1 MLIKTPPAVICSGRF
16 AVLVQPR
23 QDKGRKALDF
33 RIKCCSAESGVRF
46 SLACFLP
53 PGMLHWPWLPL
64 VFSPLTSYYVLM
76 SAPTLPK
83 LLPRH
88 LAILLMMTV
97 ATMFAANHVSARLAF
112 DNGTGLLLAVLTRS
126 GVACLILVA
135 LVIVQ
140 RKRLWLP
147 AGSWPWQL
155 TVGLLIAVQSVSLYS
170 AVARLP
176 VVIALLLVN
185 TFPIQLALLSWAL
198 GGPRP
203 TLRSCLIMGTILI
216 GLLVVL
222 DIPSWLASA
231 DGMGPGWIAGIG
243 FGLMAAFVFACALWV
258 TEHRLAGVGS
268 TLRSLLTMQT
278 VFIVMIIGGIA
289 GVVPGGMSLPD
300 NSAGWLGLSLLGLLY
315 GSAFSTLFIFVPR
328 LDMARNAPVM
338 NIEPVASLIL
348 GYFVLDQ
355 MLSPGQL
362 VGGAVVVGGIIVL
375 SLSKGR

>member
-1 MLIKTPPAVICSGRF
+1 MPST
-16 AVLVQPR
+16 
-23 QDKGRKALDF
+23 
-33 RIKCCSAESGVRF
+33 
-46 SLACFLP
+46 SL
-53 PGMLHWPWLPL
+53 
-64 VFSPLTSYYVLM
+64 
-76 SAPTLPK
+76 PT

-88 LAILLMMTV
+88 LAIFLMMSV

-112 DNGTGLLLAVLTRS
+112 DNGAGLLLAVLMRS
-126 GVACLILVA
+126 GVACLILLT
-135 LVIVQ
+135 LVVVQ
-140 RKRLWLP
+140 KKRLWLP
-147 AGSWPWQL
+147 PGTWPWQL
-155 TVGLLIAVQSVSLYS
+155 AVGLLIAIQSVSLYS

-203 TLRSCLIMGTILI
+203 SLRSCLIMGTILI

-222 DIPSWLASA
+222 DIPSWFA
-231 DGMGPGWIAGIG
+231 DANAMGPEWLVGIG
-243 FGLMAAFVFACALWV
+243 FGLSAAFAFACALWV

-278 VFIVMIIGGIA
+278 VFIVMIVGGLL

-300 NSAGWLGLSLLGLLY
+300 NSAGWTGLALLALLY
-315 GSAFSTLFIFVPR
+315 GSAFSLLFIFVPR

-338 NIEPVASLIL
+338 NFEPVASLLL
-348 GYFVLDQ
+348 GYIVLGQ
-355 MLSPGQL
+355 MLSPSQL
-362 VGGAVVVGGIIVL
+362 VGGAVVVGGIVVL

>member
-1 MLIKTPPAVICSGRF
+1 MPSISPPS
-16 AVLVQPR
+16 
-23 QDKGRKALDF
+23 
-33 RIKCCSAESGVRF
+33 
-46 SLACFLP
+46 
-53 PGMLHWPWLPL
+53 
-64 VFSPLTSYYVLM
+64 
-76 SAPTLPK
+76 

-88 LAILLMMTV
+88 LAILLMMSV

-112 DNGTGLLLAVLTRS
+112 DNGTGLLLAVLMRS
-126 GVACLILVA
+126 GVACLILVT

-140 RKRLWLP
+140 KKRLWLP
-147 AGSWPWQL
+147 PGTWPWQL
-155 TVGLLIAVQSVSLYS
+155 TVGLLIAIQSVSLYS
-170 AVARLP
+170 AVSRLP

-203 TLRSCLIMGTILI
+203 SLRSCLIMGTILI

-222 DIPSWLASA
+222 DIPSWVA
-231 DGMGPGWIAGIG
+231 DADAMGPEWLTGIG
-243 FGLMAAFVFACALWV
+243 FGLSAAFAFACALWV

-278 VFIVMIIGGIA
+278 VFIAMIVGGLL
-289 GVVPGGMSLPD
+289 GVIPGGMSLPD
-300 NSAGWLGLSLLGLLY
+300 NSIGWTGLVLLALLY
-315 GSAFSTLFIFVPR
+315 GSAFSLLFIFVPR

-338 NIEPVASLIL
+338 NFEPVASLLL
-348 GYFVLDQ
+348 GYLVLGQ

-362 VGGAVVVGGIIVL
+362 VGGSVVVGGIIVL

>member
-1 MLIKTPPAVICSGRF
+1 
-16 AVLVQPR
+16 
-23 QDKGRKALDF
+23 
-33 RIKCCSAESGVRF
+33 
-46 SLACFLP
+46 
-53 PGMLHWPWLPL
+53 
-64 VFSPLTSYYVLM
+64 M
-76 SAPTLPK
+76 SASPLPK

-88 LAILLMMTV
+88 LAILLMMCV

-126 GVACLILVA
+126 GVACLILLT
-135 LVIVQ
+135 LVIAQ
-140 RKRLWLP
+140 KKRLWLP
-147 AGSWPWQL
+147 AGTWPWQL
-155 TVGLLIAVQSVSLYS
+155 AVGLLITIQSISLYS

-222 DIPSWLASA
+222 DIPAWIASA
-231 DGMGPGWIAGIG
+231 DDMGPGWIAGIG
-243 FGLMAAFVFACALWV
+243 FGLTAAFAFACALWV

-278 VFIVMIIGGIA
+278 VFIMMIVGGIA

-300 NSAGWLGLSLLGLLY
+300 NSAGWLGLTLLGLLY

-338 NIEPVASLIL
+338 NIEPVASLVL
-348 GYFVLDQ
+348 GYFVLGQ
-355 MLSPGQL
+355 MLSPVQL
-362 VGGAVVVGGIIVL
+362 VGGAVVVGGIMVL
-375 SLSKGR
+375 SLTKGR